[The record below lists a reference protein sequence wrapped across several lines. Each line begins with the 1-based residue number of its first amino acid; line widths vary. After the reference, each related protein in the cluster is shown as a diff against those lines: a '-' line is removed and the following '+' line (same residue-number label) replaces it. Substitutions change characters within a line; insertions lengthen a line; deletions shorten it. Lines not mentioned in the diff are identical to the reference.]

1 MTVNTQ
7 STVLE
12 QEAAFAAQQATRSLL
27 YEVSVSPKPGLVDR
41 FDSGAHADMDFF
53 TYLDSSV
60 ALTEYF
66 RMTYLEGA
74 SSPCLTP
81 PELFPRLRRL
91 GVQAEQ
97 QMYAATR
104 GVNTHKGIIFTLGLF
119 CGGLG
124 WLSGRDEPADEVGLL
139 HLCSQIVTPEF
150 EQELR
155 KMPLTSAK
163 SGSERFF
170 VATGHSGIRGEAA
183 AGYPS
188 IVHCGLPALRSAL
201 QQGYS
206 INDAGIIVLLELLCC
221 VHDSNLFV
229 RCGEKK
235 QHELAQAARE
245 ILDAEQLDLGRVAQL
260 NQRCVRD
267 WASPGGCADLLA
279 ATLFL
284 HFYFM
289 KPEKTERSI
298 SSEEGS
304 LAN

>member
-1 MTVNTQ
+1 MTANAQ
-7 STVLE
+7 SAVLE
-12 QEAAFAAQQATRSLL
+12 QEAAFAAHQATRSLL

-245 ILDAEQLDLGRVAQL
+245 ILDAEQLDLGRVARL

-279 ATLFL
+279 ATFFL

-289 KPEKTERSI
+289 KPEKIGESI
-298 SSEEGS
+298 SSEKGS
-304 LAN
+304 LES

>member
-183 AGYPS
+183 AGDPS

-245 ILDAEQLDLGRVAQL
+245 ILDAEQLDLGRVARL

-279 ATLFL
+279 ATFFL

-289 KPEKTERSI
+289 KPEKIGESI
-298 SSEEGS
+298 SSEKGS
-304 LAN
+304 LES

>member
-1 MTVNTQ
+1 MTANAQ
-7 STVLE
+7 SAVLE

-66 RMTYLEGA
+66 RLAYLEGA
-74 SSPCLTP
+74 SSCWLAP
-81 PELFPRLRRL
+81 PELFPHLRRL

-97 QMYAATR
+97 QMYAATG

-124 WLSGRDEPADEVGLL
+124 WLSGRGEPADEIKLL

-150 EQELR
+150 ERELG
-155 KMPLTSAK
+155 KIPLTSAR
-163 SGSERFF
+163 SGGERFYA
-170 VATGHSGIRGEAA
+170 ATGNSGIRGEAA

-188 IVHCGLPALRSAL
+188 IVHCGLPALRRAL

-235 QHELAQAARE
+235 QHELARIARE
-245 ILDAEQLDLGRVAQL
+245 ILNAEQLDLGRVAQM

-289 KPEKTERSI
+289 KPEKIGESI
-298 SSEEGS
+298 SSEKGS
-304 LAN
+304 LES

>member
-1 MTVNTQ
+1 MTANAQ
-7 STVLE
+7 SAVLE

-124 WLSGRDEPADEVGLL
+124 WLSGRDESADEVGLL

-155 KMPLTSAK
+155 KIPLTSAK
-163 SGSERFF
+163 SGGERFF

-245 ILDAEQLDLGRVAQL
+245 ILDAEQLDLGRVARL

-279 ATLFL
+279 ATFFL
-284 HFYFM
+284 LFYFM
-289 KPEKTERSI
+289 KPEKIGEII
-298 SSEEGS
+298 SSEKGS
-304 LAN
+304 LES

>member
-1 MTVNTQ
+1 MTANAQ
-7 STVLE
+7 SAVLE

-53 TYLDSSV
+53 TYLDSSA

-66 RMTYLEGA
+66 RLAYLEGA
-74 SSPCLTP
+74 SSFWLAP
-81 PELFPRLRRL
+81 PELFPHLRRL

-97 QMYAATR
+97 QMYAATG

-124 WLSGRDEPADEVGLL
+124 WLSGRGEPADEMGLL
-139 HLCSQIVTPEF
+139 HLCSQIVTSEF
-150 EQELR
+150 EREL
-155 KMPLTSAK
+155 KMLPRTSMR
-163 SGSERFF
+163 SGGERFYA
-170 VATGHSGIRGEAA
+170 ATGHSGIRGEAA

-188 IVHCGLPALRSAL
+188 IAYCGLPALRSAL

-206 INDAGIIVLLELLCC
+206 INDAGIIALLELLCC

>member
-1 MTVNTQ
+1 MTANAQ
-7 STVLE
+7 SAVLE

-188 IVHCGLPALRSAL
+188 IVHCGLPALRRAL

-229 RCGEKK
+229 RCGERK
-235 QHELAQAARE
+235 QHELAQMARE
-245 ILDAEQLDLGRVAQL
+245 ILNAEQLDVGRVAQL

-279 ATLFL
+279 ATFFL

-289 KPEKTERSI
+289 KFEKRKDNFNQER
-298 SSEEGS
+298 
-304 LAN
+304 

>member
-7 STVLE
+7 SAVLE

-245 ILDAEQLDLGRVAQL
+245 ILDAEQLDLGRVARL

-279 ATLFL
+279 ATFFL

-289 KPEKTERSI
+289 KPEKIGESI
-298 SSEEGS
+298 SSEKGS
-304 LAN
+304 LES

>member
-245 ILDAEQLDLGRVAQL
+245 ILDAEQLDLGRVARL

-279 ATLFL
+279 ATFFL

-289 KPEKTERSI
+289 KPEKIGESI
-298 SSEEGS
+298 SSEKGS
-304 LAN
+304 LES

>member
-81 PELFPRLRRL
+81 AGALSPSERL

-235 QHELAQAARE
+235 QHEPGSGSQRNPGCGAA
-245 ILDAEQLDLGRVAQL
+245 GS
-260 NQRCVRD
+260 
-267 WASPGGCADLLA
+267 W
-279 ATLFL
+279 
-284 HFYFM
+284 
-289 KPEKTERSI
+289 
-298 SSEEGS
+298 EGS
-304 LAN
+304 TTEPAMCP

>member
-7 STVLE
+7 SAVLE

-53 TYLDSSV
+53 TYLDSST

-66 RMTYLEGA
+66 RIAYLEGA
-74 SSPCLTP
+74 ASSCLTP

-97 QMYAATR
+97 QMYTATG

-124 WLSGRDEPADEVGLL
+124 WLSGRGEPADEIKLL

-150 EQELR
+150 ERELG
-155 KMPLTSAK
+155 KIPLTSAR
-163 SGSERFF
+163 SGGERFYA
-170 VATGHSGIRGEAA
+170 ATGHSGIRGEAA
-183 AGYPS
+183 AGDPS

-245 ILDAEQLDLGRVAQL
+245 ILDAEQLDLGRVARL

-279 ATLFL
+279 ATFFL

-289 KPEKTERSI
+289 KPEKIGESI
-298 SSEEGS
+298 SSEKGS
-304 LAN
+304 LES

>member
-1 MTVNTQ
+1 MTANAQ
-7 STVLE
+7 SAVLE

-66 RMTYLEGA
+66 RLAYLEGA
-74 SSPCLTP
+74 SSFWLAP
-81 PELFPRLRRL
+81 PELFPHLRRL

-97 QMYAATR
+97 QMYAATG

-124 WLSGRDEPADEVGLL
+124 WLSGRGEPADEIKLL

-150 EQELR
+150 ERELG
-155 KMPLTSAK
+155 KIPLTSAR
-163 SGSERFF
+163 SGGERFYA
-170 VATGHSGIRGEAA
+170 ATGNSGIRGEAA

-188 IVHCGLPALRSAL
+188 IVHCGLPALRRAL

-206 INDAGIIVLLELLCC
+206 MMPVSLSCWNCC
-221 VHDSNLFV
+221 VASTIPISLYAVGRGSSTNWL
-229 RCGEKK
+229 RW
-235 QHELAQAARE
+235 
-245 ILDAEQLDLGRVAQL
+245 LGK
-260 NQRCVRD
+260 
-267 WASPGGCADLLA
+267 S
-279 ATLFL
+279 
-284 HFYFM
+284 
-289 KPEKTERSI
+289 
-298 SSEEGS
+298 
-304 LAN
+304 

>member
-1 MTVNTQ
+1 M
-7 STVLE
+7 
-12 QEAAFAAQQATRSLL
+12 
-27 YEVSVSPKPGLVDR
+27 
-41 FDSGAHADMDFF
+41 
-53 TYLDSSV
+53 
-60 ALTEYF
+60 
-66 RMTYLEGA
+66 
-74 SSPCLTP
+74 
-81 PELFPRLRRL
+81 
-91 GVQAEQ
+91 
-97 QMYAATR
+97 
-104 GVNTHKGIIFTLGLF
+104 
-119 CGGLG
+119 
-124 WLSGRDEPADEVGLL
+124 GLL
-139 HLCSQIVTPEF
+139 HLCSQIVTSEF
-150 EQELR
+150 EQELG
-155 KMPLTSAK
+155 KVPLTSAK
-163 SGSERFF
+163 SGGERFF
-170 VATGHSGIRGEAA
+170 AATGHSGIRGEAA

-245 ILDAEQLDLGRVAQL
+245 ILDAEQLDLGRVARL

>member
-1 MTVNTQ
+1 MTANAQ
-7 STVLE
+7 SAVLE

-245 ILDAEQLDLGRVAQL
+245 ILDAEQLDLGRVARL

-279 ATLFL
+279 ATFFL

-289 KPEKTERSI
+289 KPEKIGESI
-298 SSEEGS
+298 SSEKGS
-304 LAN
+304 LES

>member
-170 VATGHSGIRGEAA
+170 VSTGHSGIRGEAA

-245 ILDAEQLDLGRVAQL
+245 ILDAEQLDLGRVARL

-279 ATLFL
+279 ATFFL

-289 KPEKTERSI
+289 KPEKIGESI
-298 SSEEGS
+298 SSEKGS
-304 LAN
+304 LES

>member
-66 RMTYLEGA
+66 RMAYLEGA

-124 WLSGRDEPADEVGLL
+124 WLSGRDESADEVGLL

-155 KMPLTSAK
+155 KIPLTSAK
-163 SGSERFF
+163 SGGERFF

-245 ILDAEQLDLGRVAQL
+245 ILDAEQLDLGRVARL

-279 ATLFL
+279 ATFFL

-289 KPEKTERSI
+289 KPEKIGESI
-298 SSEEGS
+298 SSEKGS
-304 LAN
+304 LES

>member
-1 MTVNTQ
+1 MTANAQ
-7 STVLE
+7 SAVLE

-66 RMTYLEGA
+66 RLSYLEGA
-74 SSPCLTP
+74 SSSCLAP
-81 PELFPRLRRL
+81 PALFPHLRRL
-91 GVQAEQ
+91 GIQAEQ
-97 QMYAATR
+97 QMYTATR

-124 WLSGRDEPADEVGLL
+124 WLSGRGEPVDEVGLL
-139 HLCSQIVTPEF
+139 RLCSQIVTPEF
-150 EQELR
+150 ERELG
-155 KMPLTSAK
+155 KIPLTSAR
-163 SGSERFF
+163 SGGERFYA
-170 VATGHSGIRGEAA
+170 ATGHSGIRGEAA

-188 IVHCGLPALRSAL
+188 IAYCGLPVLRSAL

-245 ILDAEQLDLGRVAQL
+245 ILDAEQLDLGRVARL

-289 KPEKTERSI
+289 KPEKIGENI
-298 SSEEGS
+298 SSEKGS
-304 LAN
+304 LES

>member
-7 STVLE
+7 SAVLE

-53 TYLDSSV
+53 TYLDSST

-66 RMTYLEGA
+66 RIAYLEGA
-74 SSPCLTP
+74 ASSCLTP

-97 QMYAATR
+97 QMYTATG

-124 WLSGRDEPADEVGLL
+124 WLFGRGESADEMGLL
-139 HLCSQIVTPEF
+139 HLCSQIVTSEF
-150 EQELR
+150 EREL
-155 KMPLTSAK
+155 KMLPRTSMR
-163 SGSERFF
+163 SGGERFYA
-170 VATGHSGIRGEAA
+170 ATGHSGIRGEAVN
-183 AGYPS
+183 GYPS
-188 IVHCGLPALRSAL
+188 IAHCGLPALRQAL
-201 QQGYS
+201 KQGYS
-206 INDAGIIVLLELLCC
+206 INDAGVIVLLELLCC

-229 RCGEKK
+229 RCGENE
-235 QHELAQAARE
+235 QRELAHVAKE
-245 ILDAEQLDLGRVAQL
+245 ILEAEHLDLEQVAKL
-260 NQRCVRD
+260 NQRCIRD

-279 ATLFL
+279 ATFFL
-284 HFYFM
+284 HFYFSRPG
-289 KPEKTERSI
+289 KNGGFLSEKDKSAI
-298 SSEEGS
+298 
-304 LAN
+304 

>member
-1 MTVNTQ
+1 MTANAQ
-7 STVLE
+7 SAVLE

-124 WLSGRDEPADEVGLL
+124 WLSGRDEPADDVGLL

-245 ILDAEQLDLGRVAQL
+245 ILDAEQLDLGRVARL

-279 ATLFL
+279 ATFFL

-289 KPEKTERSI
+289 KPEKIGESI
-298 SSEEGS
+298 SSEKGS
-304 LAN
+304 LES